1 MPGIPVEGEPPPL
14 FRVVYM
20 DGDEEQLS
28 LAEILTC
35 PRGLQDRD
43 RSGFML
49 DCGICGY
56 PGDLEGDPLVRC
68 NGALCGVAVHTLCYG
83 IATPEDK
90 VDEEG
95 AGGVVGDHACDEGNT
110 GATSLANWLCSPCKM
125 GLQPEHRRCVLCP
138 LQGGAMK
145 RLDSPGVATSATSS
159 SPFSAFFSSYSSS
172 GSSSSSSSLKDTAMS
187 AADAAPRKRGR
198 VDGKRGGSEQ
208 GGPASGGKKKG
219 SRRSRSRG
227 KGVDNDTSYNEDDDY
242 VYEEDADEDSDD
254 GVDAS
259 STALA
264 IARANGPNNG
274 PAGDTRWAH
283 VWCAMWHPETGV
295 GESPLCPMEPIM
307 GVKEIDPRRYNI
319 PCIVCSVPIG
329 PCIRCSQPGCRNG
342 FHPLCARR
350 AAFEMSIGI
359 DEGGS
364 ETKET
369 TDEME
374 EEGAGGDVAKRVQFQ
389 AYCRYHTKQREMNGK
404 AAREAESSS
413 KGRKHSKGSK
423 SSKHSKNSKSSTS
436 SSLVPVAEGAEDGG
450 PKMWYPRVVRIGV
463 ILGRSHDTFT
473 RKVSW
478 LKRGAVDGDLRNE
491 DGELPADATL
501 AAYLQ
506 TLCGY
511 EGYSDG
517 LEGGGG
523 KGGGGGKAVG
533 GGNGG
538 GKGKG
543 KGRGGGKVIAEHAQT
558 HCRIIT
564 PEDIGLDALNECHTL
579 FVLYDLVD
587 AFAEGG
593 RVLYESRRALLRNT
607 SARLYVHERW
617 DERWVER
624 WDERWGVAL

>member
-1 MPGIPVEGEPPPL
+1 
-14 FRVVYM
+14 
-20 DGDEEQLS
+20 
-28 LAEILTC
+28 
-35 PRGLQDRD
+35 
-43 RSGFML
+43 
-49 DCGICGY
+49 
-56 PGDLEGDPLVRC
+56 
-68 NGALCGVAVHTLCYG
+68 
-83 IATPEDK
+83 
-90 VDEEG
+90 
-95 AGGVVGDHACDEGNT
+95 
-110 GATSLANWLCSPCKM
+110 
-125 GLQPEHRRCVLCP
+125 
-138 LQGGAMK
+138 
-145 RLDSPGVATSATSS
+145 
-159 SPFSAFFSSYSSS
+159 
-172 GSSSSSSSLKDTAMS
+172 
-187 AADAAPRKRGR
+187 
-198 VDGKRGGSEQ
+198 
-208 GGPASGGKKKG
+208 
-219 SRRSRSRG
+219 
-227 KGVDNDTSYNEDDDY
+227 
-242 VYEEDADEDSDD
+242 
-254 GVDAS
+254 
-259 STALA
+259 
-264 IARANGPNNG
+264 
-274 PAGDTRWAH
+274 
-283 VWCAMWHPETGV
+283 
-295 GESPLCPMEPIM
+295 
-307 GVKEIDPRRYNI
+307 
-319 PCIVCSVPIG
+319 
-329 PCIRCSQPGCRNG
+329 
-342 FHPLCARR
+342 
-350 AAFEMSIGI
+350 MSIGI

-364 ETKET
+364 ETMET

-374 EEGAGGDVAKRVQFQ
+374 EKGAGGDVAKRVQFQ

-404 AAREAESSS
+404 AAREAEISS
-413 KGRKHSKGSK
+413 KGRKHSKGSKSSK

-436 SSLVPVAEGAEDGG
+436 SSLVPVAEGAEDGA
-450 PKMWYPRVVRIGV
+450 PKMWFPRVVRIGV

-543 KGRGGGKVIAEHAQT
+543 RGGGKVIAEHAQT

-617 DERWVER
+617 VERWVER
-624 WDERWGVAL
+624 WDERWDKRWVVAL